1 MKAQILSDAEIM
13 KLSPHRSRMRLL
25 HRVLSWDETR
35 IVCTAVSHLAPDNPL
50 RDNAM
55 LPALCGVEYAAQA
68 MALHGSLVGMGNKAG
83 LLASLRDVVLA
94 VPRLDDISGE
104 LTICAEKLLAEGERV
119 LYQFTIL
126 SGSRELVSG
135 RAAVVFTAGKP

>member
-1 MKAQILSDAEIM
+1 MKLSGAEIM
-13 KLSPHRSRMRLL
+13 KRVPHDGRMCLL
-25 HRVLSWDETR
+25 HQVQSWDETR
-35 IVCTAVSHLAPDNPL
+35 IVCTAVGHRAPDNPL

-94 VPRLDDISGE
+94 VHRLDDISGE
-104 LTICAEKLLAEGERV
+104 LTICAEKLIAEGERV

-135 RAAVVFTAGKP
+135 RAAVVFAAGKP